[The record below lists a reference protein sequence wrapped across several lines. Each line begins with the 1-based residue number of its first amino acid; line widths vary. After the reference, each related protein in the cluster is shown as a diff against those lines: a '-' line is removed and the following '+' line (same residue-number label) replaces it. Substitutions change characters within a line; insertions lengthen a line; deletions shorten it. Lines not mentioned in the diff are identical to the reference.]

1 MLGTTLHSHYKI
13 VKLLGTGRSGAAY
26 LAEDVDLPT
35 YPPCL
40 VKKFKHVD
48 DNSIERLVI
57 QQLFELQTTIFSQV
71 GQHPQIPTLI
81 AKFEEDDDRYLVRE
95 YIDGESLSKELA
107 PGFRWNQ
114 VQTFDFLMDLMGIL
128 SFVHSFGYIHQEID
142 PENIIRRSLDGRFS
156 LIGFG
161 AVKDLGRIWQKRPN
175 RHQLQ
180 VPMSIGSPG
189 YIPYEQEQN
198 AAQFNSDI
206 YAVGVIAIQAL
217 TGKFPIDRD
226 PRSFELK
233 WRDGVKID
241 LRMLEIVDKMVRPDY
256 RDRYQSVL
264 EVLTDLQ
271 SFALTQIPPSKSG
284 KLKPHVIFG
293 AATCALLL
301 GFGAVKLTSKS
312 VQKPQLTP
320 TVAITSSPRATVTP
334 IMANN
339 SGNTIWQTY
348 VDAPTGIKLKYYS
361 TWHLKDIHNL
371 VTGENAIFTSPNQS
385 SIDKYRENV
394 SIRVENLTNQQTTLA
409 EYTKSAIAE
418 ITKYHK
424 NAKIVE
430 SSAITLAKK
439 PANLVVYTGK
449 DENDMPIKNL
459 EVWTLD
465 RGKAYIMTYKS
476 EPKQYY
482 AFLQTVM
489 TMINSF
495 EIVDRS

>member
-13 VKLLGTGRSGAAY
+13 VKLLGMGRSGAAY
-26 LAEDVDLPT
+26 LAEDIDLPT
-35 YPPCL
+35 YPTCL
-40 VKKFKHVD
+40 VKKFKHID
-48 DNSIERLVI
+48 DNSIERLLI
-57 QQLFELQTTIFSQV
+57 QQLFELQSTIFSQV

-81 AKFEEDDDRYLVRE
+81 AKFEEDGDRYLVRE
-95 YIDGESLSKELA
+95 YIEGELLSKELA

-114 VQTFDFLMDLMGIL
+114 IQTFDFLMDLMGIL
-128 SFVHSFGYIHQEID
+128 SFIHSFRYIHQEID

-156 LIGFG
+156 LIGFS
-161 AVKDLGRIWQKRPN
+161 AVKDLGRIWHDRPN
-175 RHQLQ
+175 YHQPQ
-180 VPMSIGSPG
+180 VPVSIGSPG

-233 WRDGVKID
+233 WRDGVKLD
-241 LRMLEIVDKMVRPDY
+241 LRMMDIIDKMVRPDY

-264 EVLTDLQ
+264 EVLADLQ
-271 SFALTQIPPSKSG
+271 SFAITQIPPSKFDR
-284 KLKPHVIFG
+284 LKPHLIFG
-293 AATCALLL
+293 AATCTLLL
-301 GFGAVKLTSKS
+301 GFGAIKLTSKS
-312 VQKPQLTP
+312 VNKPQLTP
-320 TVAITSSPRATVTP
+320 PVAIASRPQASVTSATISQGSST
-334 IMANN
+334 
-339 SGNTIWQTY
+339 TWQTY
-348 VDAPTGIKLKYYS
+348 VDTPTGVKLKYYP
-361 TWHLKDIHNL
+361 TWQLEDIHNL
-371 VTGENAIFTSPNQS
+371 VTGENAIFTSPKQS

-394 SIRVENLTNQQTTLA
+394 SIRVENLTKQQTTLP
-409 EYTKSAIAE
+409 EYTKLAIAE

-424 NAKIVE
+424 NAKVVE

-449 DENDMPIKNL
+449 DENGMSIKNL
-459 EVWTLD
+459 EVWTVD
-465 RGKAYIMTYKS
+465 RGKAYILTYKA

-495 EIVDRS
+495 ELSN